1 MARICL
7 HDRWSIEDR
16 TIPGSGW
23 MSPETVRVA
32 ILLADISGSTPLY
45 EAVGDTRAQRL
56 IRRELVRLQAAIGDH
71 DGVCIRQKG
80 DDVLGY
86 FAEPDKAFRAVRAML
101 ARPAGQ
107 ALRVHAG
114 LHYGQIVLAGGDIFG
129 EAVNLTAR
137 LAALANADEALSSRG
152 FFDQLSSREAACL
165 RPLDRMRL
173 KGVSSPIEVYSF
185 VDDDTAVQTQVF
197 VGATEIRRALEASFA
212 TTVATIVLTHGRDS
226 RRCGETESML
236 IGRSDEC
243 DIVLSRP
250 WVSRRHAVVAVRD
263 GRVILEDRSSSGTYV
278 SISGGHELLLRRETI
293 MLTGSG
299 VISPAIHP
307 GRPEADP
314 IRYEIIRL

>member
-1 MARICL
+1 
-7 HDRWSIEDR
+7 
-16 TIPGSGW
+16 
-23 MSPETVRVA
+23 MSPETARVA
-32 ILLADISGSTPLY
+32 TLLADISGSTPLY

-56 IRRELVRLQAAIGDH
+56 IRRELMRLRAAIIDQ

-86 FAEPDKAFRAVRAML
+86 FADPSRAFRAVRAML
-101 ARPAGQ
+101 ARPSDQ

-137 LAALANADEALSSRG
+137 LAALANADEALSSRS
-152 FFDQLSSREAACL
+152 FFDQLPAREAACL
-165 RPLDRMRL
+165 RPLDRIRL

-185 VDDDTAVQTQVF
+185 VDDDTAVQTQIF
-197 VGATEIRRALEASFA
+197 VGAAEVRGALEAWPS
-212 TTVATIVLTHGRDS
+212 TTAVMIVLMHGRHAQ
-226 RRCGETESML
+226 RCGETESML
-236 IGRSDEC
+236 IGRADEC
-243 DIVLSRP
+243 DIVLSGP
-250 WVSRRHAVVAVRD
+250 WVSRRHAVVTVRD

-293 MLTGSG
+293 MLTGTG

-314 IRYEIIRL
+314 IRFEIIRR